1 MARDRNAVKLAVWA
15 SLGIEL
21 AVHVEALPQRRLRAQ
36 GCGFRQQPG
45 GHGHVQAVAAAR
57 LGASVELLGM
67 VGDDPFGR
75 QLLADAQMAGVLTAQ
90 VDCCPDEPTGLAV
103 NLVCAN
109 DSMEVAYVPGANG
122 TPGAT
127 YAQRVAEQIA
137 AMDVLL
143 VRLDVPESAV
153 AALLCAL
160 PERRPLV
167 VLDPDLV
174 DVRPSEFPWERIDFL
189 TTRLDHVQAGGAVL
203 ASPTAQT
210 VARAC
215 ARHLKLG
222 LRHVVVRAGASGA
235 YLVEPDGV
243 THFPG
248 YPARVMDPNG
258 AGDVFNAALGCML
271 GEGRGPYAAIDY
283 ANAAAAIAVAR
294 VGAVASAPSQQ
305 EVVSFLARF
314 PAR

>member
-1 MARDRNAVKLAVWA
+1 M
-15 SLGIEL
+15 GIEL
-21 AVHVEALPQRRLRAQ
+21 AVHVASIPRGGVRAQ
-36 GCGFRQQPG
+36 GQGFHQQPG
-45 GHGHVQAVAAAR
+45 GHGHVQAVAGAR

-75 QLLADAQMAGVLTAQ
+75 QLLADARMAGVSTAQ
-90 VDCCPDEPTGLAV
+90 VGLCPDQPTGLAV

-109 DSMEVAYVPGANG
+109 DSAEVAYVPGANG
-122 TPGAT
+122 TPDAV
-127 YAQRVAEQIA
+127 YAQRVAHEVA

-143 VRLDVPESAV
+143 VRFDVPETAV
-153 AALLCAL
+153 RALLCAL

-167 VLDPDLV
+167 LLDPDIAEV
-174 DVRPSEFPWERIDFL
+174 GSSGFPWERVDFL
-189 TTRLDHVQAGGAVL
+189 TTRLDHVRAGETGDV
-203 ASPTAQT
+203 SPSAQS

-215 ARHLKLG
+215 ARLRALG

-248 YPARVMDPNG
+248 YPARVVDPNG

-283 ANAAAAIAVAR
+283 ANAAAAIAVGRA
-294 VGAVASAPSQQ
+294 GAVASAPAQQ